1 MTLFLKVS
9 ELVFNLH
16 TDHFDF
22 CDDSYIL
29 HIMNVVNKIPKE
41 YRTEDI
47 EILALLHDTIWY
59 HANKIEKL
67 YNKEPYEYLKSI
79 GVNDHILN
87 GLKLVTR
94 EPNESFDNQIE
105 RIISSHHKDA
115 IIVKIADIDDDTSSD
130 RINKV
135 FRPKEREKIMKR
147 AEIHALPAV
156 EKLYRGLFM
165 LNKKEKYDSIFT
177 KHKEKYQK
185 IQDMSDRYGEE
196 IDKAILEYTKKE
208 SEYKKY
214 YETHDKAFFDTVPII
229 PMNLFEKLFSM
240 DNPELKPLWDD
251 VVVQLEKTLNL
262 KIEFIK
268 IDVTFL
274 SDKVKNGS
282 EMSTVLTLNSEKVA
296 SLHIHVAMINHYL
309 YVRMSHVLYDLL
321 KTSDEFQSTWN
332 KCMTILKLLEPDFFN
347 L

>member
-9 ELVFNLH
+9 ELVFNRH

-22 CDDSYIL
+22 CDDSCIL
-29 HIMNVVNKIPKE
+29 HIMNVVNRIPKE

-59 HANKIEKL
+59 HANK
-67 YNKEPYEYLKSI
+67 
-79 GVNDHILN
+79 
-87 GLKLVTR
+87 
-94 EPNESFDNQIE
+94 
-105 RIISSHHKDA
+105 
-115 IIVKIADIDDDTSSD
+115 
-130 RINKV
+130 
-135 FRPKEREKIMKR
+135 
-147 AEIHALPAV
+147 
-156 EKLYRGLFM
+156 
-165 LNKKEKYDSIFT
+165 KEKYDSIFT

-185 IQDMSDRYGEE
+185 IQDISDRYGEE

-214 YETHDKAFFDTVPII
+214 YEMHDKAFFETVPII

-240 DNPELKPLWDD
+240 DNPELKPLWND
-251 VVVQLEKTLNL
+251 VVVQLEKTLNM
-262 KIEFIK
+262 KIEFIN

-274 SDKVKNGS
+274 NDKVKNGS
-282 EMSTVLTLNSEKVA
+282 EMSTVLTLNTEKVA
-296 SLHIHVAMINHYL
+296 SLHMHVAMINHYL

-321 KTSDEFQSTWN
+321 NTSEEFQSTWN

-347 L
+347 S